1 MNTADFSFT
10 KFAPPGAAAC
20 VSQEANSTS
29 WGPRTVAGKNGGQL
43 LTHFWHLQPIGG
55 FQLST
60 KKGKKSHLWDPA
72 TAALK
77 QAPLRNTPLLEGI
90 SWDQDTPK
98 IEGLVGFICWWHM
111 LPLVGKYVTILLV
124 SSCSPTNIKEAEH
137 DTTILNRQWPLKLGL
152 YLSYILLIS
161 CGTSWWRK

>member
-10 KFAPPGAAAC
+10 KFGSTWCSCLCFTGSQLNFLGAKWFC
-20 VSQEANSTS
+20 NFWPIFDIFNQLGVSNCPTRKERITSLGLQTSNSCPKTSPSQE
-29 WGPRTVAGKNGGQL
+29 
-43 LTHFWHLQPIGG
+43 H
-55 FQLST
+55 
-60 KKGKKSHLWDPA
+60 
-72 TAALK
+72 
-77 QAPLRNTPLLEGI
+77 TPFEGI